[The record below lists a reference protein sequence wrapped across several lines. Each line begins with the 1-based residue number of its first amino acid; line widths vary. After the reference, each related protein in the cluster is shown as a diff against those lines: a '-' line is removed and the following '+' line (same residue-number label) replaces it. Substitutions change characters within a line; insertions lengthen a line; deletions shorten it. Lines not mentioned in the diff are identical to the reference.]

1 VTPKRFEHAVTE
13 RWGEPPHADEDWTP
27 EHLVLAG
34 LARCTLTALDFHAK
48 RAGIAVSGS
57 ASAEGVVTK
66 REEDGRYAFVEIDC
80 GLDVQLDPAPD
91 ADRIRELVDL
101 AERDC
106 FIGASLTVEPHYKW
120 RVNGE
125 ALG

>member
-1 VTPKRFEHAVTE
+1 MTPRRFEHSVTE
-13 RWGEPPHADEDWTP
+13 RWGEPPHAEDDWTP

-34 LARCTLTALDFHAK
+34 LARCMLTALDFHAK
-48 RAGIAVSGS
+48 RAEIAVSGS

-66 REEDGRYAFVEIDC
+66 REEDGRYAFTDIDC
-80 GLDVQLDPAPD
+80 TLDVQLDPAPD
-91 ADRIRELVDL
+91 GDRVRELVDL

-106 FIGASLTVEPHYKW
+106 FIGASLTATPRYSW

-125 ALG
+125 LVG

>member
-1 VTPKRFEHAVTE
+1 VTARRFEHAVTE
-13 RWGEPPHADEDWTP
+13 RWGEPPHAEEDWTP

-57 ASAEGVVTK
+57 ASAKGVVTK
-66 REEDGRYAFVEIDC
+66 REEDGRYAFTDIDC
-80 GLDVQLDPAPD
+80 ALDVQLDPAPD
-91 ADRIRELVDL
+91 AERIHELVDL

-106 FIGASLTVEPHYKW
+106 FIGASLTAEPHYEW
-120 RVNGE
+120 HVNGQAME
-125 ALG
+125 

>member
-1 VTPKRFEHAVTE
+1 MTPKRFEHAVTE

>member
-1 VTPKRFEHAVTE
+1 VSPRRFEHSVTE
-13 RWGEPPHADEDWTP
+13 RWGEPPHAEDDWTP

-48 RAGIAVSGS
+48 RAGITVSGS
-57 ASAEGVVTK
+57 AFAKGVVTK
-66 REEDGRYAFVEIDC
+66 RDEDGRYAFTDFDC
-80 GLDVQLDPAPD
+80 TLDVQLDPPPD
-91 ADRIRELVDL
+91 ADRVRELVEL

-106 FIGASLTVEPHYKW
+106 FIGASLTVQPHYEW

-125 ALG
+125 AVR

>member
-1 VTPKRFEHAVTE
+1 VPAKRFEYSVTE
-13 RWGEPPHADEDWTP
+13 RWGEPPHAEDDWTP

-48 RAGIAVSGS
+48 RANVTVGGS
-57 ASAEGVVTK
+57 AAAEGVVTK
-66 REEDGRYAFVEIDC
+66 RDEDGRYAFVDIAC
-80 GLDVQLDPAPD
+80 TLDVRLDPSPEAGT
-91 ADRIRELVDL
+91 ARELAEL

-106 FIGASLTVEPHYKW
+106 FIGASLTAKPRYTW

-125 ALG
+125 PVR

>member
-1 VTPKRFEHAVTE
+1 VTARRFEHAVTE
-13 RWGEPPHADEDWTP
+13 RWGEPPHAEEDWTP

-34 LARCTLTALDFHAK
+34 LARCTLTALDFHAE

-57 ASAEGVVTK
+57 ASAKGVVTK
-66 REEDGRYAFVEIDC
+66 REEDGRYAFTDIDC
-80 GLDVQLDPAPD
+80 ALDVRLDPAPD
-91 ADRIRELVDL
+91 GGGIRELVDL

-106 FIGASLTVEPHYKW
+106 FIGASLTVQPHYEW

-125 ALG
+125 AVG

>member
-1 VTPKRFEHAVTE
+1 VTARRFEHAVTE
-13 RWGEPPHADEDWTP
+13 RWGEPPHAEEDWTP

-57 ASAEGVVTK
+57 ASAKGVVTK
-66 REEDGRYAFVEIDC
+66 REEDGRYAFTYIDC
-80 GLDVQLDPAPD
+80 ALDIRLDPAPD
-91 ADRIRELVDL
+91 AGGIRELVDL

-106 FIGASLTVEPHYKW
+106 FIGASLTVQPQYEW

-125 ALG
+125 AVG

>member
-1 VTPKRFEHAVTE
+1 VTARRFEHAVTE
-13 RWGEPPHADEDWTP
+13 RWGEPPHAEADWAPED
-27 EHLVLAG
+27 LVLAG

-48 RAGIAVSGS
+48 RGGIAVSGT
-57 ASAEGVVTK
+57 ASAKGVVTK
-66 REEDGRYAFVEIDC
+66 READGRYACTDIDC
-80 GLDVQLDPAPD
+80 ALEVQLDPAPD
-91 ADRIRELVDL
+91 AGRIRELVDL

-106 FIGASLTVEPHYKW
+106 FIGASLTVQPHYEW

>member
-1 VTPKRFEHAVTE
+1 VTAKRFEHAVTE
-13 RWGEPPHADEDWTP
+13 RWGEPPHAEEDWTP

-57 ASAEGVVTK
+57 ASAKGVVTK
-66 REEDGRYAFVEIDC
+66 REEDGRYAFVDIDC
-80 GLDVQLDPAPD
+80 ALDVQLDPAPD
-91 ADRIRELVDL
+91 ADRIRELVEL

-106 FIGASLTVEPHYKW
+106 FIGASLTVQPRYVW

-125 ALG
+125 AVE

>member
-1 VTPKRFEHAVTE
+1 MTARRFEYAVTE
-13 RWGEPPHADEDWTP
+13 RWGEPPHAEDGWTP

>member
-1 VTPKRFEHAVTE
+1 VTAKRFEHAVTE
-13 RWGEPPHADEDWTP
+13 RWGEPPHAEEDWTP

-48 RAGIAVSGS
+48 RAGIAVGGS
-57 ASAEGVVTK
+57 ASAKGVVTK
-66 REEDGRYAFVEIDC
+66 REEDGRYAFVDIDC
-80 GLDVQLDPAPD
+80 ALDVQLDPAPD
-91 ADRIRELVDL
+91 AERVRELVGL

-106 FIGASLTVEPHYKW
+106 FIGASLTVETRYEW

-125 ALG
+125 TVG

>member
-1 VTPKRFEHAVTE
+1 VSPRRFEHSVTE
-13 RWGEPPHADEDWTP
+13 RWGEPPHAEDDWTP

-48 RAGIAVSGS
+48 RAEIAVSGS
-57 ASAEGVVTK
+57 ASAKGVVTK
-66 REEDGRYAFVEIDC
+66 REEDGRYAFTDIDC
-80 GLDVQLDPAPD
+80 TLDVRLDPAPD
-91 ADRIRELVDL
+91 ADGVHALVEL

-106 FIGASLTVEPHYKW
+106 FIGASLTVQPRYEW

-125 ALG
+125 ATR

>member
-125 ALG
+125 AME

>member
-1 VTPKRFEHAVTE
+1 VTARRFEHAVTE
-13 RWGEPPHADEDWTP
+13 RWGEPPHAEEDWTP

-57 ASAEGVVTK
+57 ASANGVVTK
-66 REEDGRYAFVEIDC
+66 REEDGRYAFTDIDC
-80 GLDVQLDPAPD
+80 ALDVQLDPAPD
-91 ADRIRELVDL
+91 AGRIRELVDL

-106 FIGASLTVEPHYKW
+106 FIGASLTVQPHYEW

-125 ALG
+125 AME